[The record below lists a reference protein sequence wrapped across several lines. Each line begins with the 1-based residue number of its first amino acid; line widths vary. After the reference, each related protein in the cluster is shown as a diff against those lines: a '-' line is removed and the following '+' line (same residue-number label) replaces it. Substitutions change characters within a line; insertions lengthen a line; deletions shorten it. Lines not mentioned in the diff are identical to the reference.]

1 MLNPLHQLHML
12 LLPLADPAPVPAG
25 GAEGAVV
32 DPATGGAAPVTDGA
46 ATVTDGATT
55 AVTTAVTHVSH
66 TGWTI
71 GYILFIVV
79 VLVVVALV
87 VPIIALAGRIGHQ
100 APSINE
106 SLQLSQKHT
115 ANIPALEE
123 TIDHARV
130 ITAGLY
136 RARARLGG

>member
-1 MLNPLHQLHML
+1 MTNYLHHLHTY
-12 LLPLADPAPVPAG
+12 LLPLADAPVPPAG
-25 GAEGAVV
+25 GADATVV
-32 DPATGGAAPVTDGA
+32 DPATGVAPATGAT
-46 ATVTDGATT
+46 TT
-55 AVTTAVTHVSH
+55 AVTTAVTQHHSH

-100 APSINE
+100 APAINE
-106 SLQLSQKHT
+106 SLQLSQNHT
-115 ANIPALEE
+115 ANITALEE

>member
-1 MLNPLHQLHML
+1 MTNYLHHLHTY
-12 LLPLADPAPVPAG
+12 LLPLADPAPVPPAG
-25 GAEGAVV
+25 GAADPAVV
-32 DPATGGAAPVTDGA
+32 DPAVPAAGAGAGAAPVQQVMDG
-46 ATVTDGATT
+46 G
-55 AVTTAVTHVSH
+55 SH

-100 APSINE
+100 APAINE
-106 SLQLSQKHT
+106 ALQISQKNT
-115 ANIPALEE
+115 ADIPALNE

>member
-1 MLNPLHQLHML
+1 MTNYLHHLHTY
-12 LLPLADPAPVPAG
+12 LLPLADAPVPPAG
-25 GAEGAVV
+25 GGADATVV
-32 DPATGGAAPVTDGA
+32 DPAAPAAGAGA
-46 ATVTDGATT
+46 ATGAATT
-55 AVTTAVTHVSH
+55 AVVHHSH

-106 SLQLSQKHT
+106 SLQMSQNHT
-115 ANIPALEE
+115 ANITALEE

>member
-1 MLNPLHQLHML
+1 MTNYLHHLHTY
-12 LLPLADPAPVPAG
+12 LLPLADPAPVPPAG
-25 GAEGAVV
+25 GGAVV
-32 DPATGGAAPVTDGA
+32 DPAVVDPAAPAAGAGAGGAVTQVVDG
-46 ATVTDGATT
+46 G
-55 AVTTAVTHVSH
+55 SH

-100 APSINE
+100 APAINE
-106 SLQLSQKHT
+106 SLQLSQKQT
-115 ANIPALEE
+115 ADITALNE

>member
-1 MLNPLHQLHML
+1 MLNPLHHLHTL
-12 LLPLADPAPVPAG
+12 LLPLADVPVPPAG
-25 GAEGAVV
+25 GGEAVV
-32 DPATGGAAPVTDGA
+32 DPATGGAAP
-46 ATVTDGATT
+46 ATEGATT
-55 AVTTAVTHVSH
+55 AVTTAVTNVSH

-100 APSINE
+100 APAINE
-106 SLQLSQKHT
+106 SLQLSQNHT
-115 ANIPALEE
+115 ANITALEE

>member
-1 MLNPLHQLHML
+1 MTNYLHYLHTA
-12 LLPLADPAPVPAG
+12 LLPLADVPVPPAG
-25 GAEGAVV
+25 GA
-32 DPATGGAAPVTDGA
+32 DPAADPTGGAAPAAGA
-46 ATVTDGATT
+46 GAGAATT
-55 AVTTAVTHVSH
+55 AVVHHSH

-100 APSINE
+100 APAINE
-106 SLQLSQKHT
+106 SLQISQRHT
-115 ANIPALEE
+115 ANITALEE